1 MKPNYENLAQNK
13 EAVIQLHN
21 QTACLSREEEDAR
34 KLE

>member
-1 MKPNYENLAQNK
+1 MKPNYKNLAQNK

-21 QTACLSREEEDAR
+21 QTACLSREGKDTT